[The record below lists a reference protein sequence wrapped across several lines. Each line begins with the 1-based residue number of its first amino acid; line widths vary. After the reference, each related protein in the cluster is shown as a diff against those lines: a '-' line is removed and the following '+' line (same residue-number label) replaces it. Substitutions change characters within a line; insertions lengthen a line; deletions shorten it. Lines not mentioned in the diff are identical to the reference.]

1 MEMKDAKAKIR
12 KNNREPI
19 ISSPPAEV
27 MSPIWLSVS
36 ESAKLG
42 GVQSKTIRRGLDSG
56 ILKFK
61 VVRNRYLINLAT
73 LATWMLKNTKLRNKF
88 NNFGIGQYVDK
99 WKE

>member
-1 MEMKDAKAKIR
+1 MEE
-12 KNNREPI
+12 EPKKTI
-19 ISSPPAEV
+19 LKKSKESIFSTPPGEV
-27 MSPIWLSVS
+27 LSPIWLSVS

-42 GVQSKTIRRGLDSG
+42 GVQTKTIRRGLDSG

-88 NNFGIGQYVDK
+88 NHFGIGQYVDK